1 MNKKKKGFTLIELL
15 AVIVILAVIALIAT
29 PAVTHIIESSRKNSA
44 EEYAEAI
51 TKVAINYYNSLL
63 VENNEVLALD
73 LKDKEIDMTG
83 ARPDKGRTYFSSKGF
98 ISATMYYSGY
108 CLEVDETGNATS
120 RKVDAKD
127 CKVYDSML
135 LLNPNGGTVAV
146 DRIEFE
152 KGNTLGELPEAE
164 RKGYE
169 FLGWFTDKVGGK
181 EITSETVIETEGFEV
196 YAHWQVN
203 TYTVTLTSPID
214 IPETIGWIVNGK
226 TATKEVSY
234 DSAYGTLPVLSKIGS
249 TFKGWRTEG
258 GSIVTSKTLVSIDKN
273 HTLEAILDKNVY
285 QISFNPNGGYIDT
298 VEKSLTYEEVYGNLP
313 TPIRNGYTFTGWYDS
328 DGKIIKSTDIFKK
341 LEHQELTAR
350 WTANTYIIT
359 LVYGNGIS
367 NTTRKVTYD
376 STYGE
381 FPVLTRSGYTFNGW
395 YLDTVKVE
403 GNSKVKILADATI
416 VAKWTPNNYK
426 VTYVYNNGMSNT
438 TQNVTFDGIYENM
451 PEPTRTGYT
460 FAGWYTSSSSG
471 NLIKNGTK
479 VSTSSDHTLYARWTA
494 NTYTVTLVYGNGT
507 SNTTKS
513 VTYNSTYGTLP
524 TPTKTGYIFNGWSTS
539 GGAIINASST
549 VSITGNHTL
558 TAQWSK
564 GTYLVSFNG
573 NGATPSFATKNVTYD
588 NTYGTLPTISR
599 TGYTF
604 NGWYLNGVKVTN
616 TSVVKTSA
624 NHTLVARWTANT
636 YIITLVYG
644 NGTSN
649 TTKSVTYNS
658 TYGTLPTPTRSG
670 YTFNGW
676 YTSSSGGRKIT
687 SSSTVTIT
695 SNQTLYAQWIVSY
708 SCPSGSTLINDSSKG
723 YICTRSAEA
732 ERYYYDCNCDTCSR
746 CARESCTERSTGRC
760 KYDWYCSRWGS
771 GVGVSG
777 YGGCTGSSCCCLQES
792 CSEYETETVCSC
804 SRYTYYDCNC
814 STCSDTTYSCPSGY
828 NVYSGSGRNMVCY
841 KKATANA

>member
-249 TFKGWRTEG
+249 TFKGWRTES

-451 PEPTRTGYT
+451 PKPTRTGYT

-494 NTYTVTLVYGNGT
+494 NTYTV
-507 SNTTKS
+507 
-513 VTYNSTYGTLP
+513 
-524 TPTKTGYIFNGWSTS
+524 
-539 GGAIINASST
+539 
-549 VSITGNHTL
+549 
-558 TAQWSK
+558 
-564 GTYLVSFNG
+564 
-573 NGATPSFATKNVTYD
+573 
-588 NTYGTLPTISR
+588 
-599 TGYTF
+599 
-604 NGWYLNGVKVTN
+604 
-616 TSVVKTSA
+616 
-624 NHTLVARWTANT
+624 
-636 YIITLVYG
+636 TLVYG

-723 YICTRSAEA
+723 YICTRSAES

-777 YGGCTGSSCCCLQES
+777 CGGCTGSSCCCLQES